1 MDFVWIFGIFA
12 IHVNKSSL
20 ETSGSSEIMTFD
32 SSLKALYQEGAG
44 GLADN
49 VLLHCNVCRVAHGA
63 RKQRNLMEQRMIKN
77 CHGGV
82 LSVSFMVDYLSGK
95 MPSMSTM
102 QLLSTR

>member
-1 MDFVWIFGIFA
+1 MKFG
-12 IHVNKSSL
+12 
-20 ETSGSSEIMTFD
+20 SGYFRNYDLDNPLT
-32 SSLKALYQEGAG
+32 ALYQEGAG
-44 GLADN
+44 GLADS
-49 VLLHCNVCRVAHGA
+49 VLLHCNVCRVAHGV